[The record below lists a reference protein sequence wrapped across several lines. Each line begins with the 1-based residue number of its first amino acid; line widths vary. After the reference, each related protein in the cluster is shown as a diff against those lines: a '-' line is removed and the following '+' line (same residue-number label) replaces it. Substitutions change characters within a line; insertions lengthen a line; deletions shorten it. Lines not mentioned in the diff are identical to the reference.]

1 MMSVGTQNES
11 TRHEW
16 VVQTLADIP
25 AGHRILDAGAGER
38 RYRSACTHL
47 NYVAQDFA
55 SYDGRGDG
63 VGLQTG
69 VWDQQGLD
77 IICDIS
83 SIPEPDLSFD
93 AILCTEVLEHLPD
106 PNAAIREFSRLLRP
120 GGRLILT
127 APFCSL
133 THFAPFHFSSGFNR
147 YYYQNVLG
155 SNDFTIQELVSNGNY
170 FEFLAQELQRVP
182 SISERYA
189 RSDTRMIER
198 FATKVL
204 LSFLKRCSMRD
215 SGSDDLLCYGYHVL
229 AEKNG
234 RTEA

>member
-1 MMSVGTQNES
+1 MSDVGTKNES
-11 TRHEW
+11 SRHEW
-16 VVQTLADIP
+16 VLNTLSNIP

-38 RYRSACTHL
+38 RYRSACAHL

-69 VWDQQGLD
+69 SWDQQGLD

-93 AILCTEVLEHLPD
+93 AVLCTEVLEHLPD

-120 GGRLILT
+120 GGSLILT

-133 THFAPFHFSSGFNR
+133 THFAPFHFSSGFSR

-170 FEFLAQELQRVP
+170 FEFLAQEIRRIP

-189 RSDTRMIER
+189 RSRPTMIER
-198 FATKVL
+198 FAMKVL
-204 LSFLKRCSMRD
+204 LNLLKRCSMGD

-229 AEKNG
+229 ARK
-234 RTEA
+234 RSQT